1 MGWILF
7 TAIDLYLGLIL
18 IDVLARSE
26 SLPPEKLRRLAVAKK
41 ALIAALA
48 CAECFWSSGY
58 GVDLRW
64 RQAGKE
70 ERYEARL
77 AARHSL
83 LKPHALR

>member
-41 ALIAALA
+41 ALIAAL
-48 CAECFWSSGY
+48 CLC
-58 GVDLRW
+58 GVFLVFRLW
-64 RQAGKE
+64 R
-70 ERYEARL
+70 
-77 AARHSL
+77 
-83 LKPHALR
+83 